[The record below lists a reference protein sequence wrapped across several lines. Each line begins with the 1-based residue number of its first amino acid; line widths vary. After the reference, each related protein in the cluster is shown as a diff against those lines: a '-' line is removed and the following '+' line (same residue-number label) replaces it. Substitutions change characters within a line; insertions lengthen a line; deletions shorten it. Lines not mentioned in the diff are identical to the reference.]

1 MPTFIDLQN
10 PGKIYYNKDRI
21 IRRPRVLENMQGSKA
36 FNASRFVISSKD
48 PMKMVMND
56 LSTGI
61 VTVVA
66 VPEDLR
72 IVGDSL
78 LVLSMEISSRDF

>member
-1 MPTFIDLQN
+1 
-10 PGKIYYNKDRI
+10 
-21 IRRPRVLENMQGSKA
+21 MQGSKA